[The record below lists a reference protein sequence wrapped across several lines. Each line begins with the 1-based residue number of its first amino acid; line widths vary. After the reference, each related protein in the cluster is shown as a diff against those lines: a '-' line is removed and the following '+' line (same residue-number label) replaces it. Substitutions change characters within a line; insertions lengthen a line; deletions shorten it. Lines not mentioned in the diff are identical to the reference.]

1 MQTGSLEKKKLENSS
16 AYISSTGEWCWLTG
30 YSRAQFV
37 YTDDTQITVFPSHY
51 MKYAVGENAMSCI
64 YAESNEA
71 MKVTAEERN
80 DNEHHG
86 VDIY

>member
-1 MQTGSLEKKKLENSS
+1 MENSS

-30 YSRAQFV
+30 YSHAQFV

-51 MKYAVGENAMSCI
+51 MKYAAGENAMSCI

-71 MKVTAEERN
+71 MKVTVEERN

-86 VDIY
+86 VNIYYRHY